1 MPVLTLILGLS
12 LCGTASVPVARAGA
26 MGDGQAAIILGPVE
40 AEVQSVYDGD
50 TMKVLAAIW
59 PNQVVFTSV
68 RLTGVDT
75 PEIRGKCP
83 EEKAQAR
90 AARDRVRA
98 LVAENGS
105 RVLLQR
111 IQRGKYAG
119 RVVATV
125 TMPDGRDLSEV
136 LITEGLAHPYDG
148 KTRQSWCQG
157 G

>member
-1 MPVLTLILGLS
+1 MGLVVFGPTRVS
-12 LCGTASVPVARAGA
+12 ETHAGA
-26 MGDGQAAIILGPVE
+26 IADVETGVISGPVQ

-59 PNQVVFTSV
+59 PDQVVLTSV
-68 RLTGVDT
+68 RLNGVDT

-83 EEKAQAR
+83 EEKAKAK

-105 RVLLQR
+105 RVLLLGV
-111 IQRGKYAG
+111 QRGKYAG
-119 RVVATV
+119 RVVANV
-125 TMPDGRDLSEV
+125 AMPDGRDLSQV
-136 LITEGLAHPYDG
+136 LVSEGLARLYDG
-148 KTRQSWCQG
+148 KTRQSWCVG